1 MYTLQNLTKLLAN
14 TPQVHIIF
22 ADFKVQNQCDVG
34 EILRQTRPP
43 AERLICVLHFIKE
56 EIKEKL
62 HQQFLQNYISTWHF
76 VRLGKSEDD
85 TTL

>member
-1 MYTLQNLTKLLAN
+1 MSLSLKG
-14 TPQVHIIF
+14 I
-22 ADFKVQNQCDVG
+22 DGEMSVG
-34 EILRQTRPP
+34 EMSVDEVSVEDRSQ
-43 AERLICVLHFIKE
+43 CQ
-56 EIKEKL
+56 KL